1 MTVPTPSSN
10 SNLPHCLVEFETV
23 PEGLDF
29 AARGETGLNFFS
41 SRGEL
46 QRALGYAEIR
56 EKSIALAQRFIRAGF
71 PVGMRLAILA
81 ETHPNFP
88 VFFFACQYASLVP
101 VPLPLSLNFDGRESY
116 VQRLR
121 GMLQQAGAKAAV
133 SPVELLGHVRQAAG
147 GLDMIMVG
155 TAEDFYALPG
165 GPCDLRPFGKE
176 DPCYIQFSS
185 GSTTSP
191 RGVLVSQRALIANA
205 RGIARHGLQLGPEDR
220 GTSWLP
226 LYHDMGLVGFFLTP
240 TLSQISI
247 DYLETT
253 SFARRPLIWLQI
265 ISKHGGTISFSPT
278 FGFELCLRR
287 ALNGAADSID
297 LSRWRVAGI
306 GGEMIRPD
314 VLERFA
320 KTFSPLGFSE
330 RAFLPSYGLAEST
343 LAVSF
348 ASLDEG
354 VSVDR
359 VDRDKFTETGVAVP
373 AKTNGNGHVAEIR
386 SFVFCGRPIPGHT
399 VEIRDQDDRAL
410 PDRCVG
416 KVLVKGP
423 SLTKGYFRNPI
434 ATGAVM
440 TDDGWL
446 DTGDLGYMVDGR
458 LVISGRSKDLI
469 IVGGRNI
476 WPQDVE
482 WAIEKLE
489 TVRAGD
495 VAAFSVT
502 DPDAGERLVVLLQ
515 SRLTDLE
522 SRRTLKREVTGVVRK
537 TSGISCEVVL
547 VPTRS
552 FTFTSSGKLSRTAV
566 KADFL
571 AGAIGEFDTDDA
583 LPPLSAT
590 AYQGR
595 QVAAK

>member
-1 MTVPTPSSN
+1 MTVLTPTIN
-10 SNLPHCLVEFETV
+10 ANLPHRLVEFETV
-23 PEGLDF
+23 PEGLDY

-46 QRALGYAEIR
+46 QRALSYGEIR
-56 EKSIALAQRFIRAGF
+56 DRSIALARRFIQAGF
-71 PVGMRLAILA
+71 PAGMRLAILA
-81 ETHPNFP
+81 ETHPDFP
-88 VFFFACQYASLVP
+88 IFFFACQYASLVP

-116 VQRLR
+116 VRRLR
-121 GMLQQAGAKAAV
+121 GMMKQAGAEAAV
-133 SPVELLGHVRQAAG
+133 STADLIGHVRQAAE
-147 GLDMIMVG
+147 GLDLIMVG

-165 GPCDLRPFGKE
+165 GACALRPFGKD

-205 RGIARHGLQLGPEDR
+205 GGIARHGLRMRPEDR

-240 TLSQISI
+240 TLAQTSI

-265 ISKHGGTISFSPT
+265 LSKHGGTISFSPT

-287 ALNGAADSID
+287 AVNGAADTID

-320 KTFSPLGFSE
+320 QTFSPLGFSE
-330 RAFLPSYGLAEST
+330 KAFLPSYGLAEST

-354 VSVDR
+354 VNVDR
-359 VDRDKFTETGVAVP
+359 IDRDTFTDTGVAVP
-373 AKTNGNGHVAEIR
+373 AKTNGGAGTAETR
-386 SFVFCGRPIPGHT
+386 SFVICGRPIPEH
-399 VEIRDQDDRAL
+399 VIEIRDQEDRAL

-416 KVLVKGP
+416 RILVKGP
-423 SLTKGYFRNPI
+423 SLTKGYFDNPV
-434 ATGAVM
+434 ATGAII

-446 DTGDLGYMVDGR
+446 DTGDLGYLVDGH

-482 WAIEKLE
+482 WAVEALE
-489 TVRAGD
+489 NVRAGD
-495 VAAFSVT
+495 VAAFSVA
-502 DPDAGERLVVLLQ
+502 DPVEGEKLVVLLQ
-515 SRLTDLE
+515 CRLNDLDAR
-522 SRRTLKREVTGVVRK
+522 SALKRQVAGIVRK
-537 TSGISCEVVL
+537 TSGISCEVAL
-547 VPTRS
+547 VPMRS
-552 FTFTSSGKLSRTAV
+552 FTFTSSGKLSRAAV

-571 AGAIGEFDTDDA
+571 SGAIGELDTDDA
-583 LPPLSAT
+583 LPPLNAV
-590 AYQGR
+590 AYEDR